1 MKYLRLLLY
10 PFSLVY
16 GTIIWCRNRLYDAGY
31 LKQTSFDL
39 PVIVVGNLE
48 IGGTGK
54 SPMSEYLIRLFKDRY
69 RLATLSRGYGRKTK
83 GFVEVSEG
91 MTAKEVGDEPLQ
103 FKHKFP
109 EITVAVQEDRVAGV
123 HTLAKNHEM
132 VILDDAYQHRALKPG
147 FSILLF
153 DYNRINDFRV
163 LLPAG
168 NFRDH
173 FSERRR
179 ADIMV
184 VTKCPD
190 DLTAADREQIVQKLK
205 VPQRSTPI
213 YFAGISYGEPLAYD
227 PINQPP
233 LRLEA
238 IQQALIV
245 TGIARPAPLLAHLRT
260 RIPRIGTL
268 TFPDHHPFSK
278 GDIHQIGQLYE
289 AMKAAEKVI
298 LTTEKD
304 IMRLQAAE
312 FAAQL
317 KKWPIYYIPIKMKFL
332 GQDGEN
338 FEKQLIDYR
347 QQVAQY

>member
-16 GTIIWCRNRLYDAGY
+16 GAIIWCRNRLYDAGY

-83 GFVEVSEG
+83 GFVEVREG
-91 MTAKEVGDEPLQ
+91 MSAEEVGDEPLQ
-103 FKHKFP
+103 FKQKFP
-109 EITVAVQEDRVAGV
+109 EITVAVQEDRVGGV
-123 HTLAKNHEM
+123 GKLAKNHEL

-147 FSILLF
+147 CSILLF
-153 DYNRINDFRV
+153 DYNQLNDFRA

-173 FSERRR
+173 FRERRR
-179 ADIMV
+179 AGIIV

-190 DLTAADREQIVQKLK
+190 DLTAAAREQVIHKLR
-205 VPQRSTPI
+205 VPQKSIPI

-227 PINQPP
+227 PINQPQ
-233 LRLEA
+233 LRLEEL
-238 IQQALIV
+238 QQALVV

-260 RIPRIGTL
+260 KVPKIGSL

-278 GDIHQIGQLYE
+278 GDIHQIGQRFE
-289 AMKAAEKVI
+289 AIKAAEKAI

-304 IMRLQAAE
+304 KMRLNAAE
-312 FAAQL
+312 FAVQL
-317 KKWPIYYIPIKMKFL
+317 KKWPIYYIPIKLKFL

-338 FEKQLIDYR
+338 FDKILIDYCK
-347 QQVAQY
+347 QAV